1 MSAKNNVSRAASAR
15 PQGETAAAS
24 EQSVRRAYH
33 PPVLSRYG
41 DVRGLTLGG
50 SPGFG
55 DSGSGGGQE
64 NPFQGGP

>member
-24 EQSVRRAYH
+24 RQSVRRAYH

-50 SPGFG
+50 SPGTA
-55 DSGSGGGQE
+55 DSGGQFTE
-64 NPFQGGP
+64 QFPQGGP

>member
-1 MSAKNNVSRAASAR
+1 MSAKNNMPRAASDR
-15 PQGETAAAS
+15 PQGEITARS
-24 EQSVRRAYH
+24 EQSGRRTYH